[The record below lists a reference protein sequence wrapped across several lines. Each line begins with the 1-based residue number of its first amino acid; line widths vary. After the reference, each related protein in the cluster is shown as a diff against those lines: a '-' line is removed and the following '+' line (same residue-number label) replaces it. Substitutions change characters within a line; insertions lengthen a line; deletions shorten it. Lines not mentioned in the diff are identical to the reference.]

1 VTTEILRRASGPLHG
16 RVRVPGDKS
25 ISHRSL
31 VFAGLAEGTSTVTGL
46 SGGDDVIRTSA
57 ALRALGVVFEGERI
71 SGGRSALREATAVID
86 LGNSGTGMRL
96 FTGIASSL
104 GFYSVLAGDASLHT
118 RPMGRV
124 TGPLRQMGARI
135 DGRAD
140 AAFAPLSIRG
150 GGLSGIDYTPPVASA
165 QVKAAILLAGLA
177 ADGETT
183 IHEAIPTR
191 RHTEE
196 FLERCG
202 ADVSITE
209 WADGYAVTVRRS
221 VLAPFTLDVP
231 GDPSQAAFFC
241 VAATIIPGSDLV
253 IENVYVGPGRAGFLE
268 VLAEMGA
275 DITIAETGPATADLH
290 VRAASLKA
298 TEISG
303 ARVADTIDEI
313 PILCVAA
320 ALAEGTTRVADAA
333 ELRVKESDRI
343 ETVAAALRALGSE
356 VVTFPDGLE
365 VTGGYVL
372 GDARIDAVMD
382 HRVAMAASIAALAG
396 TGDVEITG
404 FEAVESSWPSF
415 RSDLEG
421 LQ

>member
-1 VTTEILRRASGPLHG
+1 VTTEILRRATGPLHG

-31 VFAGLAEGTSTVTGL
+31 LFAGLAEGTSTVTGL
-46 SGGDDVIRTSA
+46 SGGDDVVRTAA
-57 ALRALGVVFEGERI
+57 ALRALGVTFGGETI
-71 SGGRSALREATAVID
+71 TGGRSRLHEPTEVID

-96 FTGIASSL
+96 FTGVSASL
-104 GFYSVLAGDASLHT
+104 PFYSVLAGDASLHT

-124 TGPLRQMGARI
+124 TGPLREMGARI

-140 AAFAPLSIRG
+140 GAFAPLSIRG
-150 GGLSGIDYTPPVASA
+150 GGLVGIDYTPPVASA
-165 QVKAAILLAGLA
+165 QVKAAILLAGIA
-177 ADGETT
+177 AAGETT
-183 IHEAIPTR
+183 VHEAIPTR

-202 ADVSITE
+202 AEMTIDEDGS
-209 WADGYAVTVRRS
+209 GYAVTVRAS
-221 VLAPFTLDVP
+221 SLSPFAIDVP

-241 VAATIIPGSDLV
+241 VAATIVPGSDLV

-268 VLAEMGA
+268 VLTEMGA
-275 DITIAETGPATADLH
+275 DITIESTGPATADLH
-290 VRAASLKA
+290 VRSAALKA

-313 PILCVAA
+313 PILCIAA

-343 ETVAAALRALGSE
+343 EAMAAVLRALGSE

-365 VTGGYVL
+365 VTGGHPL
-372 GDARIDAVMD
+372 GDATIDAALD
-382 HRVAMAASIAALAG
+382 HRIAMAASIAALAG
-396 TGDVEITG
+396 DGEVEIAG

-415 RSDLEG
+415 RADLAG